1 MGVRGGV
8 SRPGAWWSWVVVLAF
23 WLSCVVEVVMLL
35 GLERVTWAWA
45 VVKVVQ
51 GALLVGLA
59 WLDARAGA
67 GRTAV
72 VVTRQ
77 VAEGGAC
84 GGQQ

>member
-8 SRPGAWWSWVVVLAF
+8 SRPGAWWSWVVVLA
-23 WLSCVVEVVMLL
+23 
-35 GLERVTWAWA
+35 
-45 VVKVVQ
+45 
-51 GALLVGLA
+51 
-59 WLDARAGA
+59 WLDARARAGA

-84 GGQQ
+84 GGQQQ